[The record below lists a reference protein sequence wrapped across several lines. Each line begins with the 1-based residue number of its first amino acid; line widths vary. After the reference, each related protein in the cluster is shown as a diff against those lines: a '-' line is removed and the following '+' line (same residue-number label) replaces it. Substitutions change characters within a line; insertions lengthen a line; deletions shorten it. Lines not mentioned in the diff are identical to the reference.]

1 MRVIRVLILLNTEE
15 FTLEQSI
22 QPKSTSR
29 APRTALLACAL
40 LFAVLLVAGILPRL
54 KRNTELAAVA
64 NEQQQAALLAT
75 VATPRAGEATNELTL
90 PATTQA
96 IQDTILY
103 AKTGGTVRRW
113 YAGLGQH
120 VKAGQLLVE
129 LDIAYVGQE
138 LNEAR
143 QQATEAGESIAQANS
158 GLAQA
163 QAALEQ
169 AEAALKQAR
178 SNLQLAKLNR
188 ERADTLVAQG
198 VVSRQEADD
207 KQAVFDARQADVEAA
222 QATVR
227 VRQAEL
233 KAQQSEIDLRQSARK
248 AREANVGR
256 LAERQGFERV
266 TAPYDGIITARN
278 IEVGARILEN
288 GATGTGLGL
297 YRITKQDVI
306 RVFTSVPQTNASAMH
321 AGLPVTMRVKE
332 LPERTFTGQVFGTA
346 HLIDPASRTMMV
358 EVRFP
363 NRDEQLLPGMYAEVK
378 FTLPAPH
385 RTLLIPASA
394 LIANAEGTQVL
405 TVRADQTVHIVKVEL
420 GRDLGKEIEVVNG
433 LAGNE
438 TVITNPTD
446 AFREGTRV
454 QIEKLR
460 H

>member
-1 MRVIRVLILLNTEE
+1 MEH
-15 FTLEQSI
+15 
-22 QPKSTSR
+22 STQIKPRSR
-29 APRTALLACAL
+29 RSPRTALIAGVL

-54 KRNTELAAVA
+54 KRTADLAAVA
-64 NEQQQAALLAT
+64 NEQQQSALLAT

-96 IQDTILY
+96 IQDTIIY

-120 VKAGQLLVE
+120 VKAGQLLLE

-143 QQATEAGESIAQANS
+143 QQAVEAEESIAQANS
-158 GLAQA
+158 GVAQA

-178 SNLQLAKLNR
+178 TNLQLARINR

-207 KQAVFDARQADVEAA
+207 KQALFEARQADVEAA

-233 KAQQSEIDLRQSARK
+233 KTQETEIGLRQSARK

-266 TAPYDGIITARN
+266 VAPYDGIITARN

-306 RVFTSVPQTNASAMH
+306 RVFTAVPQTYAPAMR
-321 AGLPVTMRVKE
+321 AGLPVTMNVKE
-332 LPERTFTGQVFGTA
+332 LPNRTFAGQVFGTA
-346 HLIDPASRTMMV
+346 HIIDPASRTMMV

-378 FTLPAPH
+378 FSLPAAQ
-385 RTLLIPASA
+385 RVLLIPASA
-394 LIANAEGTQVL
+394 LVANADGTQVL
-405 TVRADQTVHIVKVEL
+405 TVRADQTVHALKVTL

-433 LAGNE
+433 LVGNE

-446 AFREGTRV
+446 AFREGVRV
-454 QIEKLR
+454 QVEKPR
-460 H
+460 Q

>member
-1 MRVIRVLILLNTEE
+1 MEH
-15 FTLEQSI
+15 
-22 QPKSTSR
+22 STQIKPASR
-29 APRTALLACAL
+29 PAGRSPRTALIAGVL
-40 LFAVLLVAGILPRL
+40 LFAILLVAGILPRL
-54 KRNTELAAVA
+54 KRNADLTAVA
-64 NEQQQAALLAT
+64 NEQQQSALLAT
-75 VATPRAGEATNELTL
+75 VATPRAGEAVNEIAL

-120 VKAGQLLVE
+120 VKAGQLLLE

-143 QQATEAGESIAQANS
+143 QQATEAGESITQATS

-178 SNLQLAKLNR
+178 TNLQLAKLNR

-207 KQAVFDARQADVEAA
+207 KQAVFEAREADVEAA

-227 VRQAEL
+227 VRQAAL
-233 KAQQSEIDLRQSARK
+233 KTQQSEIDLRQSTRK

-256 LAERQGFERV
+256 LAEQQAFQRV

-306 RVFTSVPQTNASAMH
+306 RVFTSVPQTYAPAMH
-321 AGLPVTMRVKE
+321 AGLPVTMKVKE

-346 HLIDPASRTMMV
+346 HIIDPASRTMMV

-363 NRDEQLLPGMYAEVK
+363 NRDGQLLPGMYAEVV
-378 FTLPAPH
+378 FSLPAPQ

-394 LIANAEGTQVL
+394 LVANAEGTQVL
-405 TVRADQTVHIVKVEL
+405 IARPDQTVHIVKVVL

-433 LAGNE
+433 LDGNE

-446 AFREGTRV
+446 AFREGVRV
-454 QIEKLR
+454 QVDKA
-460 H
+460 HK

>member
-1 MRVIRVLILLNTEE
+1 
-15 FTLEQSI
+15 LEH
-22 QPKSTSR
+22 STQIKPVARPAGRS
-29 APRTALLACAL
+29 PRTALIACVL

-54 KRNTELAAVA
+54 KRNADLAAVA
-64 NEQQQAALLAT
+64 NEQQQSALLAT
-75 VATPRAGEATNELTL
+75 VTTPRAGEAVNEITL

-96 IQDTILY
+96 IQDTIIY

-120 VKAGQLLVE
+120 VKAGQVLLE

-143 QQATEAGESIAQANS
+143 QQAVEAEESIAQANS
-158 GLAQA
+158 GVAQA

-169 AEAALKQAR
+169 AEATLKQAR
-178 SNLQLAKLNR
+178 TNLQLAKLNR

-207 KQAVFDARQADVEAA
+207 KQALFEARQADVEAA

-233 KAQQSEIDLRQSARK
+233 KTQQSEIDLRQSARK

-256 LAERQGFERV
+256 LAERQAFERV

-306 RVFTSVPQTNASAMH
+306 RVFTAVPQTYAPAMR
-321 AGLPVTMRVKE
+321 AGLLVTMKVKE
-332 LPERTFTGQVFGTA
+332 LPERTFSGQVFGTA
-346 HLIDPASRTMMV
+346 HIIDPASRTMMA
-358 EVRFP
+358 EARFS

-378 FTLPAPH
+378 FNLPAAQH
-385 RTLLIPASA
+385 AVLIPVSA
-394 LIANAEGTQVL
+394 LVVNAEGTQVL
-405 TVRADQTVHIVKVEL
+405 TLRPDQTVHVIKVTL

-433 LAGNE
+433 LVGDE
-438 TVITNPTD
+438 TIITNPTD

-454 QIEKLR
+454 QVDKSR
-460 H
+460 

>member
-1 MRVIRVLILLNTEE
+1 MEH
-15 FTLEQSI
+15 
-22 QPKSTSR
+22 STQIKPASR
-29 APRTALLACAL
+29 TAGRSPRTALIAGVL

-54 KRNTELAAVA
+54 KRNADLAAVA
-64 NEQQQAALLAT
+64 NEQQQSALLAT

-96 IQDTILY
+96 IQDTIIY

-120 VKAGQLLVE
+120 VKTGQLLLE

-143 QQATEAGESIAQANS
+143 QQAVEAEESIAQANS
-158 GLAQA
+158 GVAQA

-178 SNLQLAKLNR
+178 TNLQLARLNQ
-188 ERADTLVAQG
+188 ERANTLVAQG

-207 KQAVFDARQADVEAA
+207 KQALFEARQADVEAA

-233 KAQQSEIDLRQSARK
+233 KTQQTEIDLRQSARK

-306 RVFTSVPQTNASAMH
+306 RVFIAVPQTYAPAMR

-332 LPERTFTGQVFGTA
+332 LPQRSFSGQVFGTA
-346 HLIDPASRTMMV
+346 HIIDPASRTMMV

-378 FTLPAPH
+378 FSLPAAQ
-385 RTLLIPASA
+385 RAWLIPASA
-394 LIANAEGTQVL
+394 LVANAEGTQVL
-405 TVRADQTVHIVKVEL
+405 TVRADQTVHTIKVEL
-420 GRDLGKEIEVVNG
+420 GRDLGKEIEVVGG
-433 LAGNE
+433 LVGDE
-438 TVITNPTD
+438 TIITNPTD
-446 AFREGTRV
+446 AFREGVKV
-454 QIEKLR
+454 QVDKP
-460 H
+460 HK